1 MSPEFCPSFFFC
13 SVLYL
18 FIYVC
23 WTVLVFLEG
32 KQLHVVKD
40 VFIVH
45 WMWTFILLR
54 IFTTG
59 LIEVTGL
66 WFVVFLSDF
75 SNGVLLAR
83 ENESQVC
90 GEQEKNWG
98 QVLEGLVRFSP
109 ESISFWSFLCWKP
122 FSVCV
127 WVRVHVCTLICACA
141 HVTWCIYEG
150 WRTTSGSQFLSSHCV
165 GPDDWPH
172 VAKLDRRP
180 FTCCCTLRAPAAS
193 LLLAIYH
200 HNS

>member
-127 WVRVHVCTLICACA
+127 WVRARACVYSHMRMCTCDMVHLWRLEDNFRESVSLLPLCGSRRLTSCCQAWQETLYLLL
-141 HVTWCIYEG
+141 HL
-150 WRTTSGSQFLSSHCV
+150 TSPCCKPFISNLSS
-165 GPDDWPH
+165 
-172 VAKLDRRP
+172 
-180 FTCCCTLRAPAAS
+180 
-193 LLLAIYH
+193 
-200 HNS
+200 